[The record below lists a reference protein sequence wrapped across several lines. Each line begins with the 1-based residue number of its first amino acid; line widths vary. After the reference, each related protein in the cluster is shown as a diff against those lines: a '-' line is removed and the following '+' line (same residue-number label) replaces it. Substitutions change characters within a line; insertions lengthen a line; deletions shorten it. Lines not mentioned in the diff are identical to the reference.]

1 MGECKN
7 KVTMNKDLEIQKL
20 AIKLRNKS
28 LRMAL
33 DTGKNGAHL
42 GGGLSAVEIFATLY
56 GGILK
61 FDISNPADKNRDRL
75 IVSKGHCVLSYYGI
89 LYEVGFLTEEDLN
102 SFENNDSEFHGH
114 ATRNISKGI
123 EFSGGSLGMG
133 MSYAVGIA
141 LAGKINKLPYQVYV
155 IIGDGECDEGI
166 VWESFMSAAHY
177 SLNNLTV
184 IIDNNKL
191 QYDGESRTVMNLGNL
206 KEKLESF
213 GLSTIEVDGHCVSE
227 LYAALLEKHPEKPKV
242 IIADTIKG
250 KGVSFMENRREW
262 HHSTLTKEQYDLAV
276 SEQPILE

>member
-1 MGECKN
+1 
-7 KVTMNKDLEIQKL
+7 MNKDLEIQKL